1 MLQCGLK
8 HRMEAYETIGGMFKN
23 VKQNFIEYKLNERIM
38 AVINEI
44 LNVLELIIGNIDFN
58 EVIEKLMANSEIL
71 GFLNKTSEQENFSKL
86 AA

>member
-1 MLQCGLK
+1 MLSLK
-8 HRMEAYETIGGMFKN
+8 HRMEAYETIGGMFKY
-23 VKQNFIEYKLNERIM
+23 VKQEFIEHKLNERIL

-44 LNVLELIIGNIDFN
+44 LNVLEFFIENIDFN